1 MRVAVTHRTTY
12 RYASPVRFLPH
23 RLMTRPRDSH
33 DMRLIDATL
42 TTTPP
47 AHLAWK
53 HDVFGNSIGIATFD
67 GESDVLEITSNIVLD
82 HFPAAPSDLA
92 ALVEPY
98 ASRLP
103 FAYQADEAADLGRSL
118 ERNFAD
124 PDRQVDGWAKALLAE
139 TGTDT
144 ATFLAGMTH
153 AIKNRF
159 RYAARNEEGTNS
171 PLDTLA
177 RGDGACRD
185 FALLMMEAVRS
196 VGLAARFVSGY
207 LYDSA
212 LAASAEPVVG
222 GGATHAWCDVYV
234 PGVGWVEFDP
244 TNGLIGGTNL
254 IRVATVRAPEQAIPI
269 AGGFV
274 GPSDAFAGLEVDVQV
289 AVGEAAVEAATE
301 HMPQPA

>member
-12 RYASPVRFLPH
+12 RYAAPVRFTQH

-33 DMRLIDATL
+33 DMRLIAATL

-47 AHLAWK
+47 AQLAWK
-53 HDVFGNSIGIATFD
+53 HDVFGNSIGLAAFEA
-67 GESDVLEITSNIVLD
+67 ESDLLEITSQIVLD

-92 ALVEPY
+92 ALIEPY
-98 ASRLP
+98 ARSLP
-103 FAYQADEAADLGRSL
+103 FAYQADEVADLGRSI

-124 PDRQVDGWAKALLAE
+124 PERRVDEWAKALLAE

-144 ATFLAGMTH
+144 VAFLSGMTH
-153 AIKNRF
+153 AIRQRF
-159 RYAARNEEGTNS
+159 TYAARNEEGTNS

-185 FALLMMEAVRS
+185 FALLMMEAARS

-207 LYDSA
+207 LYDGT
-212 LAASAEPVVG
+212 LAESAEPVVG

-244 TNGLIGGTNL
+244 TNGLIGGVNL
-254 IRVATVRAPEQAIPI
+254 IRVATVRAPEQAVPI
-269 AGGFV
+269 SGGFI
-274 GPSDAFAGLEVDVQV
+274 GPADAFAGLEVDVQV
-289 AVGEAAVEAATE
+289 AVGEAASEPE
-301 HMPQPA
+301 PQPA